1 MKTKKD
7 NMTDVEKRQAFDVTK
22 TEYIVFHKDYIPDIN
37 IYYINTLIRR
47 TEMVKYLGLYFANDS
62 KNSPGFEHLLE
73 KAGRATFAVQGKNK
87 KMGNIVPELMVMNE

>member
-62 KNSPGFEHLLE
+62 KN
-73 KAGRATFAVQGKNK
+73 
-87 KMGNIVPELMVMNE
+87 